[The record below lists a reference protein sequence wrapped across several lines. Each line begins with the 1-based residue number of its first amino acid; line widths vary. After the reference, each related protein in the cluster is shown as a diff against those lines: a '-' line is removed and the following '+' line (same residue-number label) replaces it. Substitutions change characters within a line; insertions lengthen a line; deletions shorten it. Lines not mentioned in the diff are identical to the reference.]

1 MSKHLERYNLES
13 LLELCVRKPNHSFF
27 RTGPTTPN
35 LVTTLYHQ
43 RAEFP
48 LRVISAAKSR
58 PHHINNE
65 KCVAYEYQ
73 NS

>member
-35 LVTTLYHQ
+35 FVKKTFFTNFNLFVDM
-43 RAEFP
+43 
-48 LRVISAAKSR
+48 
-58 PHHINNE
+58 
-65 KCVAYEYQ
+65 
-73 NS
+73 

>member
-35 LVTTLYHQ
+35 LVPTIYHQ

-48 LRVISAAKSR
+48 FKLIFTFFLFYPLLICNDVI
-58 PHHINNE
+58 IL
-65 KCVAYEYQ
+65 
-73 NS
+73 